1 MARLYGK
8 IKRDIQMG
16 IAIESVFSS
25 QSLALETSTFLTL
38 ISALSSRIT
47 RIQQNL

>member
-8 IKRDIQMG
+8 INKDRYPNGMK
-16 IAIESVFSS
+16 VFFNS